1 MNILNSMNFDPNNP
15 FGGMQAKSVDK
26 CCVERDICKQT
37 CGMTSKMCHDNFQ
50 KCSQK
55 ICKGDQNCQLQAM
68 MSDIMSEPYD
78 DEARGPDYKYD
89 PEESKCRGYK
99 RGQSESCTCVAED
112 SFKSAA
118 EDKLKSFYSKY
129 NPEKLDDSGVIKDA
143 DEVWK

>member
-1 MNILNSMNFDPNNP
+1 MNILSAASLDPNDP
-15 FGGMQAKSVDK
+15 LGGLRQGKNVDK

-37 CGMTSKMCHDNFQ
+37 CGMTSKACHDAFQ

-68 MSDIMSEPYD
+68 MSDIMSFDP
-78 DEARGPDYKYD
+78 DEDRGKDYKYD

-99 RGQSESCTCVAED
+99 KGQAESCTCVEED
-112 SFKSAA
+112 SFRSAA

-129 NPEKLDDSGVIKDA
+129 NPEKLDDSGAIKDA
-143 DEVWK
+143 G